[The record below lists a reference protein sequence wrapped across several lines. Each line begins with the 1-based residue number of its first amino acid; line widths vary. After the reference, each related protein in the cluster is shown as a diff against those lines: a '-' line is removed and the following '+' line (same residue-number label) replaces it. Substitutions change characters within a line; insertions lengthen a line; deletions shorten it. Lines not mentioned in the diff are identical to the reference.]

1 MRPSVSGFGHFRM
14 AGELGALGADPNFE
28 LFDKGR
34 NLLPGGKPM
43 IDRSH
48 LKIASKRRTAS
59 SAIGETMTGLLVLA
73 FVAISAKMKNFLL
86 ACAQHADLC
95 VAM

>member
-1 MRPSVSGFGHFRM
+1 MVLATSAWRESLARSARIQ
-14 AGELGALGADPNFE
+14 NFE